1 METAEHFTS
10 SSSGAQA
17 GAHAAEVFTEGRL
30 TPVDGCTVEE
40 AMLDDGPAAP
50 ATQRDDQTPIS
61 PKILEPCDVRVEA
74 NESSKPVNDD
84 AVEGV
89 SASSANTTLG
99 VGGASGPHANAA
111 ADATSRT
118 ICLRSLRATSMALSP
133 SPAPSLDSWG
143 ALGRCAGKSMK
154 ATVAAAAAL
163 AGVDDEEVESNA
175 ELKLAYLPVVVG
187 REGDEAT
194 ISCGVPAL
202 TNKVVDL
209 RQVKKVRP
217 GPLAPGP
224 VSASALSS
232 ANGAPAYIESEG
244 SEGSDVGGGAVKVDL
259 SAGKRMIEFQ
269 LKQNAAE
276 ERREATRLRREKERA
291 GAFVSLRYCLYSC
304 LLHLFV
310 LLSVACVFS
319 TRRLRFHVENLP

>member
-1 METAEHFTS
+1 METPEHFTS

-17 GAHAAEVFTEGRL
+17 GARAAEVFTESRL
-30 TPVDGCTVEE
+30 TPVDGCTVGE

-74 NESSKPVNDD
+74 NESLKPVNDD

-89 SASSANTTLG
+89 SSNMTLG

-118 ICLRSLRATSMALSP
+118 ICLRSLRVKSMALSP
-133 SPAPSLDSWG
+133 SLAPSLDNWG
-143 ALGRCAGKSMK
+143 ALGRCAGESMK
-154 ATVAAAAAL
+154 ATVAAAAAAL

-175 ELKLAYLPVVVG
+175 ELKLAPPPVVVG
-187 REGDEAT
+187 REGGEAT
-194 ISCGVPAL
+194 ISCGVPTL

-217 GPLAPGP
+217 SPLAPGP
-224 VSASALSS
+224 VSASASSS
-232 ANGAPAYIESEG
+232 AIGAPANIESEG
-244 SEGSDVGGGAVKVDL
+244 SEGSDVGGGAVKIDL

-291 GAFVSLRYCLYSC
+291 GAFVSL
-304 LLHLFV
+304 
-310 LLSVACVFS
+310 
-319 TRRLRFHVENLP
+319 